1 MQNMKVE
8 ELTAKVLN
16 ENPNLDRY
24 QLAIAV
30 AKRTDELE
38 NGATSKL
45 SVHARSVKSADLAL
59 MEIAEG
65 LIVVKGF
72 KEASKK

>member
-1 MQNMKVE
+1 MKVE
-8 ELTAKVLN
+8 ELTAKVLD
-16 ENPNLDRY
+16 ENPNMDRY
-24 QLAIAV
+24 QLALAV
-30 AKRTDELE
+30 AKRCDELE

-45 SVHARSVKSADLAL
+45 NIDPNSIKSADLAL

-72 KEASKK
+72 IDIEK

>member
-1 MQNMKVE
+1 MKVE
-8 ELTAKVLN
+8 ELTAKILDN
-16 ENPNLDRY
+16 NPNMDSY

-30 AKRTDELE
+30 AKRCDELE

-45 SVHARSVKSADLAL
+45 NISLNSIKSADLAL

-72 KEASKK
+72 VDIEK

>member
-1 MQNMKVE
+1 VKVE
-8 ELTAKVLN
+8 VLTAKILDN
-16 ENPNLDRY
+16 NPTMDRY

-30 AKRTDELE
+30 SKRTDELL

-45 SVHARSVKSADLAL
+45 SVSKLVKEADLAL

-65 LIVVKGF
+65 LVTIKGF
-72 KEASKK
+72 VDLEK